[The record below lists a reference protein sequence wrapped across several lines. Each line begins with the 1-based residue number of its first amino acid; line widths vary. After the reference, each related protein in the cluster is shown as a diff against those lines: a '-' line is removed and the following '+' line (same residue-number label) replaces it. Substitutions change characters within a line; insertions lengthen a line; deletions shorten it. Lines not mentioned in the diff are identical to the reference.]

1 MTVHVLPTSPEPRS
15 PFTYAV
21 MRLRNDVTSL
31 VGGNRQRNDRKGD
44 HYSVD
49 FNMPPMEPNDARLW
63 RKLMT
68 SSATVL
74 MRMPQPGFVI
84 GTPGAPLINGGL
96 QLGSTLNLKGLTP
109 GYMVREGQFFSIVT
123 LGRRWLYAADAD
135 ATADGAGNIAIP
147 LEVMIRTNHLDG
159 DVVEIADPKIEGFP
173 EVAEDAFTIGEDGY
187 VWLSFS
193 IEERG

>member
-1 MTVHVLPTSPEPRS
+1 MVHVLPTTPEPRS
-15 PFTYAV
+15 PFSYGV
-21 MRLRNDVTSL
+21 MRLSNDVTSL
-31 VGGNRQRNDRKGD
+31 VGGNRQRNARKGD

-49 FNMPPMEPNDARLW
+49 FNMPPMEPNDARAW

-68 SSATVL
+68 ASDTVL
-74 MRMPQPGFVI
+74 MKMPQPGFDV
-84 GTPGAPLINGGL
+84 GNPGAPRMNGGL

-109 GYMVREGQFFSIVT
+109 GYVVRQGQFFSIVT

-135 ATADGAGNIAIP
+135 ATANGSGNIAIP
-147 LEVMIRTNHLDG
+147 LEVMIRTNHLDN

-173 EVAEDAFTIGEDGY
+173 AVEDEAFTIGEDGY
-187 VWLSFS
+187 VWLSFT